1 LTFKQGKLFLS
12 GEKSLL
18 RKKVKINSSLKP
30 DKIYTVSEVTKM
42 VKLEL
47 ESAFPQLW
55 VEGEISNF
63 HRHHSGHLYF
73 TLKDEMS
80 QLRTVMFRSWA
91 QKVVFDLKDGLQI
104 IARGRI
110 NVYEPRGEYQFVV
123 EMAEPKGKGALQL
136 AFEQLKEKLKNEG
149 LFDPALKK
157 KLPLLPKKIGIVTS
171 PRGAA
176 IIDILRTLDRRF
188 ARLHILIYPAK
199 VQGEG
204 AADEIVEGI
213 DYLGDLP
220 DIDVLIVGRGG
231 GSMEDLWAF
240 NEEKVARSIFR
251 CPVPIIS
258 AVGHEIDFTIADFV
272 ADIRAS
278 TPSAAAEMVV
288 EKEQT
293 FEERIEN
300 LENRLIQNQKYF
312 LQERRHEVFSLTQHR
327 AFQNMKVSLL
337 NLEQKVDELELRAW
351 NVIRNLKQRIS
362 EIQSRTIFLEE
373 KLRSTLRGRLQ
384 QLQASWERFSVLL
397 HSLSPLNI
405 LKKGYTLCWK
415 DSGQSLIRRIDDV
428 PKEEE
433 VTVSFYKGEFSCLVQ
448 KIDRTKLIES
458 RLKKNDKA

>member
-1 LTFKQGKLFLS
+1 V
-12 GEKSLL
+12 E
-18 RKKVKINSSLKP
+18 INGSLKP

-47 ESAFPQLW
+47 ESAFPLLW

-73 TLKDEMS
+73 TLKDERS

-91 QKVVFDLKDGLQI
+91 QKVVFELKDGLQI
-104 IARGRI
+104 TARGRI
-110 NVYEPRGEYQFVV
+110 NVYEPRGEYQLMV

-136 AFEQLKEKLKNEG
+136 AFEQLKEKLKKEG

-213 DYLGDLP
+213 DYLGNIP
-220 DIDVLIVGRGG
+220 DIDVIIVGRGG
-231 GSMEDLWAF
+231 GSIEDLWAF

-258 AVGHEIDFTIADFV
+258 AVGHEVDFTIADFV

-278 TPSAAAEMVV
+278 TPSGAAELVV
-288 EKEQT
+288 EKEQSL
-293 FEERIEN
+293 EEKIEN
-300 LENRLIQNQKYF
+300 LEKRLIQNQKYF
-312 LQERRHEVFSLTQHR
+312 LQERRHEVFSLTKHR
-327 AFQNMKVSLL
+327 AFQNMKVMLL
-337 NLEQKVDELELRAW
+337 NLEQKVDELELGAW

-362 EIQSRTIFLEE
+362 EIQSGTIFLEE
-373 KLRSTLRGRLQ
+373 KLRSTLRERLQ
-384 QLQASWERFSVLL
+384 QLQASWERFSVQL

-415 DSGQSLIRRIDDV
+415 DSGQSLIRRIEDV

-433 VTVSFYKGEFSCLVQ
+433 VTVSFNKGEFSCLVQ
-448 KIDRTKLIES
+448 KIDRSKLIES
-458 RLKKNDKA
+458 RLKKNDKE

>member
-1 LTFKQGKLFLS
+1 M
-12 GEKSLL
+12 E
-18 RKKVKINSSLKP
+18 INSSLKP

-91 QKVVFDLKDGLQI
+91 QKVVFELKDGLQI

-110 NVYEPRGEYQFVV
+110 NVYEPRGEYQLMV

-136 AFEQLKEKLKNEG
+136 AFEQLKEKLKKEG

-213 DYLGDLP
+213 DYLGNIP
-220 DIDVLIVGRGG
+220 DIDVIIVGRGG
-231 GSMEDLWAF
+231 GSIEDLWAF

-258 AVGHEIDFTIADFV
+258 AVGHEVDFTIADFV

-278 TPSAAAEMVV
+278 TPSVAAEMVV
-288 EKEQT
+288 EKEQS
-293 FEERIEN
+293 FEEKIEN
-300 LENRLIQNQKYF
+300 LEKRLIQNQKYF

-448 KIDRTKLIES
+448 KIDRSKLIES